1 MTTARSRPCPTICLT
16 IQAFAV
22 SLLDA
27 IVLVVP
33 AVPVAAQLASQPAR
47 PPSCIPAGF
56 APPIVIYRSTEQV
69 PDGRVTFRICTPDA
83 TTAAVTSSVDP

>member
-1 MTTARSRPCPTICLT
+1 MKTARSRPCPTIGLT

-27 IVLVVP
+27 IVL